1 MKSFVIG
8 REQQIKEM
16 KRALASEKPEM
27 VALIGRRRIGKTY
40 LIRQVYKDK
49 IVFELTGLQYGTK
62 AEQLQNFSLSLSRY
76 FPDYPHQK
84 IPTNWLEAFHS
95 LTQAISSLK
104 RKEKVVVFL
113 DELPWMGTK
122 RSGFIKGLGYFWNSW
137 ASNENILLAICGS
150 AASWMID
157 KVINDK
163 GGLHNRVTRLLF
175 LPPFTLAETE
185 AYCKAKNIKLSRYQI
200 LQIYMTM
207 GGIPMYL
214 DQLQPGLSAIQNI
227 QNICFSS
234 TGYLRNEY
242 ERLFASLF
250 DNYENHMEIIEALAK
265 KRKGLTRQEIIEAT
279 SFKDGGMLSKLLG
292 ELEQSGFVN
301 VYGGYGK
308 KVKESL
314 YRLID
319 FYSLFYLTFI
329 VKLGK
334 GSQIDFTKL
343 SDLPKWKGWSGYTFE
358 NVCFLHIDAIRKAL
372 GIAGVAS
379 SISSFVAKPKDGLSG
394 TQIDLLIDRSDQSIN
409 VCEIKHS
416 ISDYMVTKKDVENI
430 QNKKRVFSYH
440 TKTKKHLFTTL
451 ITTMGVIENSN
462 RINYIDQVVTLEDLF
477 QGISNR

>member
-16 KRALASEKPEM
+16 KRALASGKPEM
-27 VALIGRRRIGKTY
+27 VALIGRRRVGKTY

-76 FPDYPHQK
+76 FPDYTQK
-84 IPTNWLEAFHS
+84 RIPTNWLEAFHS

-113 DELPWMGTK
+113 DELPWLGTK

-137 ASNENILLAICGS
+137 ASNENILLAVCGS

-175 LPPFTLAETE
+175 LPPFTLTETE
-185 AYCKAKNIKLSRYQI
+185 VYCKAKKIKLSRYQI

-250 DNYENHMEIIEALAK
+250 
-265 KRKGLTRQEIIEAT
+265 
-279 SFKDGGMLSKLLG
+279 
-292 ELEQSGFVN
+292 
-301 VYGGYGK
+301 
-308 KVKESL
+308 
-314 YRLID
+314 
-319 FYSLFYLTFI
+319 
-329 VKLGK
+329 
-334 GSQIDFTKL
+334 
-343 SDLPKWKGWSGYTFE
+343 
-358 NVCFLHIDAIRKAL
+358 
-372 GIAGVAS
+372 
-379 SISSFVAKPKDGLSG
+379 
-394 TQIDLLIDRSDQSIN
+394 
-409 VCEIKHS
+409 
-416 ISDYMVTKKDVENI
+416 
-430 QNKKRVFSYH
+430 
-440 TKTKKHLFTTL
+440 
-451 ITTMGVIENSN
+451 
-462 RINYIDQVVTLEDLF
+462 
-477 QGISNR
+477 

>member
-1 MKSFVIG
+1 MKPFLIG

-16 KRALASEKPEM
+16 KQALASGKPEM
-27 VALIGRRRIGKTY
+27 VTLIGRRRVGKTY

-76 FPDYPHQK
+76 FPDYPQQK
-84 IPTNWLEAFHS
+84 VPNNWLEAFHV
-95 LTQAISSLK
+95 LTQAIISLK
-104 RKEKVVVFL
+104 RKEKVVIFL
-113 DELPWMGTK
+113 DELPWLGTK

-137 ASNENILLAICGS
+137 ASNENVLLAVCGS

-185 AYCKAKNIKLSRYQI
+185 AYCKAKKIKLNRYQI

-214 DQLQPGLSAIQNI
+214 DQLQSGLSAIQNI

-250 DNYENHMEIIEALAK
+250 DNYEKHMEIIEALAK

-279 SFKDGGMLSKLLG
+279 SFNDGGMLSKLLG
-292 ELEQSGFVN
+292 ELEQSGFIN

-329 VKLGK
+329 AKLGK

-372 GIAGVAS
+372 GISGIAS

-416 ISDYMVTKKDVENI
+416 ISDYTVTKKDVENI
-430 QNKKRVFSYH
+430 QNKKRVFNYH
-440 TKTKKHLFTTL
+440 TKTRKHLFTTL
-451 ITTMGVIENSN
+451 ITTMGVIENAN
-462 RINYIDQVVTLEDLF
+462 RINYIDQVVILDDLF
-477 QGISNR
+477 QAISKR

>member
-1 MKSFVIG
+1 MKPFIIG

-16 KRALASEKPEM
+16 RQALVSEKPEM
-27 VALIGRRRIGKTY
+27 VALIGRRRVGKTY
-40 LIRQVYKDK
+40 LIRQIYKEK

-62 AEQLQNFSLSLSRY
+62 AEQLQNFSLAFSRY
-76 FPDYPHQK
+76 FPDFPNEK
-84 IPTNWLEAFHS
+84 IPNNWLEAFHL
-95 LTQAISSLK
+95 LTQAISSVK
-104 RKEKVVVFL
+104 RKEKVVIFL
-113 DELPWMGTK
+113 DELPWLGTK

-137 ASNENILLAICGS
+137 ASNENILLAVCGS

-157 KVINDK
+157 KIINDR

-185 AYCKAKNIKLSRYQI
+185 AYCKAKKIKLNRYQI

-214 DQLQPGLSAIQNI
+214 DQLKPGLSSIQNI

-250 DNYENHMEIIEALAK
+250 DNYENHMKIIEVLAK
-265 KRKGLTRQEIIEAT
+265 KRKGLTRQEIIKAT

-292 ELEQSGFVN
+292 ELEQSGFIN

-308 KVKESL
+308 RVKESL

-329 VKLGK
+329 EQLGK

-343 SDLPKWKGWSGYTFE
+343 SDLPKWKAWSGYTFE

-372 GIAGVAS
+372 GISGMAS
-379 SISSFVAKPKDGLSG
+379 SISSFVAKPKDGLPG

-409 VCEIKHS
+409 ICEIKHS
-416 ISDYMVTKKDVENI
+416 ISDYKVTKKDVENI
-430 QNKKRVFSYH
+430 QSKKNVFSYH

-477 QGISNR
+477 QEIFR